1 MQKAKAEAEE
11 AARAKS
17 DSTDPPTDSKTPT
30 GEAEKSSTPKQE
42 DAQETASTGEHT
54 KISSSSSTA
63 PSSSRSKHIKT
74 KSQSAREAT
83 FASLQRALNAAATA
97 RGHHNGDDGVI
108 QPNTNDLEESVSPTT
123 TSNSATA
130 FPATKGN
137 SSNRSSGASQP
148 LPEWESSRDSSIT
161 WSRGSQEPYR

>member
-1 MQKAKAEAEE
+1 MQKAKVEAEE

-17 DSTDPPTDSKTPT
+17 DSTDPPADSKTPT
-30 GEAEKSSTPKQE
+30 GEAEKSTSTPKQE

-54 KISSSSSTA
+54 KTSSSTA
-63 PSSSRSKHIKT
+63 PSSSRSKHLKT

-97 RGHHNGDDGVI
+97 RGHHNGDDEVI

-137 SSNRSSGASQP
+137 SSNRSSGANQP